1 MLGYIYRQQLG
12 QLLSA
17 KRILVTLFGALA
29 IGGLCL
35 VYLNARGSNPLA
47 HTYVRLSEAIIFRVA
62 ALVCALYTMN
72 VISAEIQQKTIV
84 YLVTVPVKR
93 SVMFL
98 GRVLA
103 AATAA
108 ALASVVFVVIAALL
122 VFKGQIL
129 GGDIGALVLRDCI
142 AVALGAFS
150 YCGIYVVL
158 SLLLNHALLYSLLFA
173 FGWETLVPNMPGDLY
188 KGSILRHIISAGQHP
203 ELPRNP
209 NGVTGTLQR
218 VMDTNFTI
226 NPTTSLI
233 VLTLIPIVTFAF
245 GAFWFERN
253 EYVPREDYE

>member
-12 QLLSA
+12 QLLNA
-17 KRILVTLFGALA
+17 KRILLTLFGALA

-35 VYLNARGSNPLA
+35 VYLNARGNAAPVE
-47 HTYVRLSEAIIFRVA
+47 HTYVRLSEAIIIRIA
-62 ALVCALYTMN
+62 ALVCAIYTMN
-72 VISAEIQQKTIV
+72 VVSAEIQQKTIV

-103 AATAA
+103 AGTAS
-108 ALASVVFVVIAALL
+108 ALASILFVLITGLVAFKSQAFGAAAPML
-122 VFKGQIL
+122 
-129 GGDIGALVLRDCI
+129 LRDSAAI
-142 AVALGAFS
+142 GLGAFA
-150 YCGIYVVL
+150 YCGIYAVF

-188 KGSILRHIISAGQHP
+188 KGSILRHIISAAQHP
-203 ELPRNP
+203 EIPRAP
-209 NGVTGTLQR
+209 NGVTGTIQR
-218 VMDTNFTI
+218 AFDTTFYI
-226 NPTTSLI
+226 NPTTSII
-233 VLTLIPIVTFAF
+233 VLLAIPIVTFAF